1 MEEGGNTSTP
11 MLRQRL
17 ARGMSYEEEDTCM
30 SYKHLDSYVAAA
42 AGTWSQV
49 LGCYYAHLE
58 EVEKRVVPP
67 FRKRPEDLYVH
78 MCVYNLHICIYNV
91 HTYIP
96 TWTRT
101 RAITRTPA

>member
-1 MEEGGNTSTP
+1 MLRQRLALGMSYEEEDTCMSYKHLTP

-67 FRKRPEDLYVH
+67 FRKRPEDLDMRRRIHV
-78 MCVYNLHICIYNV
+78 I
-91 HTYIP
+91 
-96 TWTRT
+96 
-101 RAITRTPA
+101 